1 MARTNPELW
10 QRFFVERGWPAD
22 LAAVWA
28 NLARPNV
35 QLVPG
40 PVLAADTT
48 PSGSSKLGGAPD
60 LPADIPWPVRPSS
73 EPLTFLA
80 QLNLAELSIHG
91 SGLPLPDDGLLLF
104 FYDAQTQPWG
114 FDPADASGTKVLYVD
129 GRAPVER
136 RPHPNA
142 KASKVRTLQLRPA
155 ESLPSWSPFQDK
167 AAAAGFA
174 SNQVS
179 SQIDRLSDEDM
190 ERITYGGHAVGGW
203 PALIQDEMELE
214 CQLASNGIDVG
225 GPEGYETP
233 RARELAPG
241 AADWRLLLQLDE
253 DEDLGW
259 FWGDAGRLYVW
270 CREQDMAER
279 RFERCWTVLQCF

>member
-1 MARTNPELW
+1 L
-10 QRFFVERGWPAD
+10 PAD
-22 LAAVWA
+22 LAVLWA
-28 NLARPNV
+28 SLARPNV

-40 PVLAADTT
+40 PVVDADMTH
-48 PSGSSKLGGAPD
+48 SGASKLGGEPD
-60 LPADIPWPVRPSS
+60 LPAAVPWPVRPGS

-80 QLNLAELSIHG
+80 QLNLAELSTYG

-104 FYDAQTQPWG
+104 FYDAETQPWG
-114 FDPADASGTKVLYVD
+114 LDPADASGTHVLYV
-129 GRAPVER
+129 GGGTAVER
-136 RPHPNA
+136 RAHP
-142 KASKVRTLQLRPA
+142 KGRPSKVRKLQLMPG

-174 SNQVS
+174 SHQVS
-179 SQIDRLSDEDM
+179 SQIDRLSDEDF
-190 ERITYGGHAVGGW
+190 ESITFGGHAVGGW

-233 RARELAPG
+233 RAIALAPG
-241 AADWRLLLQLDE
+241 AVDWRLLLQLDE

-259 FWGDAGRLYVW
+259 FWGDAGRLYFW
-270 CREQDMAER
+270 CREQDIAAR
-279 RFERCWTVLQCF
+279 RFDRCWTVLQCF